1 MIRHK
6 CIIKEGQIF
15 PSDSKRFK
23 QELSDLEGKVVSIE
37 IKKWVKQR
45 TLSQNNAL
53 HLYCQLL
60 SQEFMARG
68 IEMRDIIRE
77 EVPIQFTPEA
87 VKIYLWKPIQIAM
100 FGKRST
106 TQLTTTE
113 VGEIYDQLNK
123 IISERTKGEVSIP
136 FPNIE
141 ALFNY

>member
-60 SQEFMARG
+60 SQELNLSGWDMKKLIRKEVD
-68 IEMRDIIRE
+68 IEW
-77 EVPIQFTPEA
+77 TPYS
-87 VKIYLWKPIQIAM
+87 VKEYLWRKIQIEL
-100 FGKRST
+100 FGKKST
-106 TQLTTTE
+106 AQLTTDE
-113 VGEIYDQLNK
+113 VSRVYENLNR
-123 IISERTKGEVSIP
+123 IIGERTGVFVE